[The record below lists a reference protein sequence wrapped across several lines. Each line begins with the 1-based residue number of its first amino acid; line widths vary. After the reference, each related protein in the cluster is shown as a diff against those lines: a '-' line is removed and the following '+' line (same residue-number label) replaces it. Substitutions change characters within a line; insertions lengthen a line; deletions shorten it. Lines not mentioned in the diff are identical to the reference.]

1 LPEVA
6 VKFLPPLLALAFLPA
21 LGLPAHAADIRD
33 IREVYSLTHARS
45 VRIELPAGDL
55 RVETV
60 PEHKLRL
67 DLTLKCRGW
76 NYDCDERV
84 RDAEIVGGY
93 EGNVFVLKLAHPSRH
108 RFNGLSLH
116 GTLQVPRDL
125 ALDFSLGAGDLD
137 LWGLGADTD
146 VSLGAGDLTVHMKEN
161 DTRSVDMQVGLGDAS
176 LRRRGENIRGRGFL
190 SKSLSWSGSG
200 RAVVNLHLGVG
211 DVSARLDE

>member
-1 LPEVA
+1 MKSAPLFLIVA
-6 VKFLPPLLALAFLPA
+6 LALAAPA
-21 LGLPAHAADIRD
+21 RAADIRD
-33 IREVYSLTHARS
+33 ISQVYSLAHARS

-55 RVETV
+55 RVETISQ
-60 PEHKLRL
+60 HKLRL

-76 NYDCDERV
+76 SDNCSERA
-84 RDAEIVGGY
+84 RDTEIIGGY
-93 EGNVFVLKLAHPSRH
+93 EGDVFVLKLSNPSKNH
-108 RFNGLSLH
+108 FNGLSLH

-146 VSLGAGDLTVHMKEN
+146 VSLGAGDLTVHMRED

-176 LRRRGENIRGRGFL
+176 LRRRGERIEGRGFL